1 VKPNLDWENKLGHPS
16 LQIVGV
22 DEVGRGCLAGP
33 VVAGAVALPLSPDF
47 FSRELYPWLDEI
59 TDSKCLKPETR
70 ERLAPLIEAWAPAAA
85 VGVASVD
92 EIDTI
97 NIYHASHLAMRR
109 AVEQVVAQLAAKG
122 LAAVS
127 HILIDGNAL
136 PKNLPTKATA
146 VVKGDLQCFS
156 IAASSIIA
164 KVWRD
169 REMERYEAQYP
180 GYGLGVHKG
189 YATPVHSESLK
200 RLGATPIH
208 RRSFAPVKAVLTP
221 AQLAEFEKL
230 VAAAQAQAPVK
241 ASKPVQKRV
250 ESQVKSK
257 TQGSL
262 FDAELVAE
270 AEQFEFFR

>member
-1 VKPNLDWENKLGHPS
+1 MKPNLDWENNLGHPS

-33 VVAGAVALPLSPDF
+33 VVAGAVALPLSSDS

-70 ERLAPLIEAWAPAAA
+70 ERLAPLIEAWAPASA

-136 PKNLPTKATA
+136 PKNLPAKATA

-200 RLGATPIH
+200 KLGATSIH
-208 RRSFAPVKAVLTP
+208 RKSFAPVKAVLTP
-221 AQLAEFEKL
+221 SQLAEFEKL
-230 VAAAQAQAPVK
+230 IAAAQAQTPAPSLAK
-241 ASKPVQKRV
+241 ASKPAQKR
-250 ESQVKSK
+250 EKLQP
-257 TQGSL
+257 QCSL
-262 FDAELVAE
+262 FDSELTAE

>member
-1 VKPNLDWENKLGHPS
+1 MKPNLDWENKLGHPS
-16 LQIVGV
+16 LQVVGV

-33 VVAGAVALPLSPDF
+33 VVAGAVALPLSSDF

-59 TDSKCLKPETR
+59 TDSKCLKPEAR
-70 ERLAPLIEAWAPAAA
+70 ERLAPLIEAWAPASA
-85 VGVASVD
+85 VGIASVD

-109 AVEQVVAQLAAKG
+109 AVEQVVAQLSAKG
-122 LAAVS
+122 LAPVS

-136 PKNLPTKATA
+136 PKNLPAKATA
-146 VVKGDLQCFS
+146 IVKGDLQCLS

-189 YATPVHSESLK
+189 YATPVHSERLK
-200 RLGATPIH
+200 NLGATPIH
-208 RRSFAPVKAVLTP
+208 RRSFAPVKAVLTS
-221 AQLAEFEKL
+221 AQLADFEKL
-230 VAAAQAQAPVK
+230 IAAAQAHAPAPSLAK
-241 ASKPVQKRV
+241 ASKRAQKREKV
-250 ESQVKSK
+250 PPQR
-257 TQGSL
+257 SL
-262 FDAELVAE
+262 FEAEAVAE